1 MTDRTAKVT
10 DSEGKEM
17 DRARK
22 VADSPAQSRGKRGG
36 NDRTSRETDRTS
48 RETDRTSRETDSE
61 GKETDSAAKV
71 TDNSSEKKWKT
82 PIICAKWGFVLC

>member
-1 MTDRTAKVT
+1 T
-10 DSEGKEM
+10 

-36 NDRTSRETDRTS
+36 NDRTSRVTDRTS
-48 RETDRTSRETDSE
+48 KETDSE

>member
-36 NDRTSRETDRTS
+36 NDRTSRVTDRTSRVTDRTS
-48 RETDRTSRETDSE
+48 RETDRARKVADSPAE
-61 GKETDSAAKV
+61 
-71 TDNSSEKKWKT
+71 
-82 PIICAKWGFVLC
+82 